1 MADAYKINLYNFIQN
16 FPNEQTCYNLLVQ
29 KKWSNGT
36 PVCPFCGSVNST
48 KSRSKTFSYRCN
60 DCRKDFSILTHTIM
74 ENTHISLQ
82 KWFLAILL
90 MSRDKRGVS
99 ALELARDLDIS
110 NENARRMALNIKS
123 AMSARESTYTLSGN
137 VEMDEFYIGAPGG
150 KQGRGTTKTPVL
162 IAVTFDFVTD
172 QKNKLNRYPNFMK
185 MKALAVGEVNGE
197 NILEFCERY
206 IEKGSTIYSDG
217 AKVYNVL
224 QENGYILH
232 GEKFNAETNPMAMVH
247 TAISNC
253 KSYLSGT
260 YHGSYQENIQLYLD
274 EFSYRYNRRKIHENI
289 CERIYEIAA
298 TEAKVFRSRNH
309 GKSEA
314 GE

>member
-1 MADAYKINLYNFIQN
+1 
-16 FPNEQTCYNLLVQ
+16 
-29 KKWSNGT
+29 
-36 PVCPFCGSVNST
+36 
-48 KSRSKTFSYRCN
+48 
-60 DCRKDFSILTHTIM
+60 M

-110 NENARRMALNIKS
+110 DEKARHMALNIKS
-123 AMSARESTYTLSGN
+123 AMSARESIYILSGN

-150 KQGRGTTKTPVL
+150 KQGRGTTKTPVM
-162 IAVTFDFVTD
+162 IAVSFDFFTND
-172 QKNKLNRYPNFMK
+172 SGKLNRSPNFMK
-185 MKALAVGEVNGE
+185 MKVLAVGEVNGE

-206 IEKGSTIYSDG
+206 IKKGSTIYSDG
-217 AKVYNVL
+217 ESVYNVL
-224 QENGYILH
+224 QEHGYILH
-232 GEKFNAETNPMAMVH
+232 GEKFNAETNPMAMVY

-274 EFSYRYNRRKIHENI
+274 EFSYRYNRRKMHENI

-309 GKSEA
+309 GKSED

>member
-1 MADAYKINLYNFIQN
+1 
-16 FPNEQTCYNLLVQ
+16 
-29 KKWSNGT
+29 
-36 PVCPFCGSVNST
+36 
-48 KSRSKTFSYRCN
+48 
-60 DCRKDFSILTHTIM
+60 M

-110 NENARRMALNIKS
+110 DEKARHMALNIKS

-274 EFSYRYNRRKIHENI
+274 EFSYRYNRRKMHENI

>member
-1 MADAYKINLYNFIQN
+1 MADVYKINLYNFIQN

-29 KKWSNGT
+29 KKWVNGI

-48 KSRSKTFSYRCN
+48 KSKSKTFSYRCN

-99 ALELARDLDIS
+99 ALELAGDLDIS
-110 NENARRMALNIKS
+110 SEKAIHMALNIHS

-150 KQGRGTTKTPVL
+150 KQGRGTTKTPAL

-197 NILEFCERY
+197 NILEFCQRY

-217 AKVYNVL
+217 ASVCNIL
-224 QENGYILH
+224 QENGYVLH

-253 KSYLSGT
+253 KSYLSST
-260 YHGSYQENIQLYLD
+260 YHGSYQENIQVYLD
-274 EFSYRYNRRKIHENI
+274 EFSYRYNRRKMHENI

-309 GKSEA
+309 SKSEA
-314 GE
+314 G